1 MSIYYVYSYIRESDG
16 TPYYIGKGKGS
27 RAYSKNHTISVP
39 NDRSKIIFLETN
51 LTEVGAVAL
60 ERRLIRWWG
69 RKDLGTGILLN
80 KTNGGDGVSGIIQS
94 VATRAKRSA
103 SLSGKPKSAEH
114 NRKNSDAHK
123 GKKFSE
129 LHKQKLSLPKEKI
142 LCQYCNLY
150 IGGWSNYNRWHGDKC
165 KLKFFEQPNIE
176 RARKFKDISTIPS

>member
-1 MSIYYVYSYIRESDG
+1 MCIYYIYAYLRKSNL
-16 TPYYIGKGKGS
+16 TPYYIGKGKHR
-27 RAYSKNHTISVP
+27 RAWEKHLGISVP
-39 NDRSKIIFLETN
+39 KDNTKIIILETN